1 MSRDV
6 RSIKVPVLAV
16 AQPIGQFFVGV
27 LTAHDLIEVASAD
40 MRRIGDGGDDYV
52 GIQRKLSPD
61 RVAEI
66 SEFVKSIDA
75 TFPTSVVIS
84 VRGECGSYD
93 PASGRLTISE
103 GVDEETGE
111 AIFLEDAAHILDGQH
126 RVEGLRAAGAM
137 DFQVPV
143 SIFLDA
149 DIADQAYI
157 FATVNLAQTKVN
169 RSLVYDLL
177 DYAKAR
183 SPQKSCHDVVV
194 AIDRFPGSP
203 FEKMIKRLGSATPG
217 RQGETLAQATVV
229 NALLP
234 FISKR
239 PERDRY
245 EMARGRKIKWD
256 EGDYLIMPF
265 RPYWLDGR
273 DMDIAQV
280 LMNYFAAV
288 KEKWP
293 DAWATR
299 EKGHILPRTNGFRAF
314 MKLLLPLYLKLRPA
328 YIRDQKVPKKS
339 DFLEYLNESS
349 LKSADF
355 TVDNF
360 FPGTSGEIALFK
372 RLRTDLG
379 L

>member
-1 MSRDV
+1 MTRGEA
-6 RSIKVPVLAV
+6 SIEVSVLAV
-16 AQPIGQFFVGV
+16 AQPIGQFFIGV
-27 LTAHDLIEVASAD
+27 MTARELISIASAD
-40 MRRIGDGGDDYV
+40 MRRIEEGGDDYV
-52 GIQRKLSPD
+52 GIQRKLSPE
-61 RVAEI
+61 RVVEI
-66 SEFVKSIDA
+66 SEFVQSIDA

-84 VRGECGSYD
+84 VRGECGSFD
-93 PASGRLTISE
+93 SKKSVLKISE
-103 GVDEETGE
+103 GDDEDTGVRVS
-111 AIFLEDAAHILDGQH
+111 LSDAAHILDGQH

-183 SPQKSCHDVVV
+183 SPQKSCHDIVV
-194 AIDRFPGSP
+194 AVDRFKGSP
-203 FEKMIKRLGSATPG
+203 LEKMIKRLGAATPG

-234 FISKR
+234 FISKK

-245 EMARGRKIKWD
+245 EMARGKKLKWH
-256 EGDYLIMPF
+256 EEEYRSMPF
-265 RPYWLDGR
+265 RAYWIAGR
-273 DMDIAQV
+273 DMEIAQI

-293 DAWATR
+293 DAWDSR
-299 EKGHILPRTNGFRAF
+299 EKGHILPRTNGFRAL
-314 MKLLLPLYLKLRPA
+314 MKLLLPLYLKLRPSFNGEQA
-328 YIRDQKVPKKS
+328 VPKKA
-339 DFLEYLNESS
+339 DFFKYLDRSK
-349 LKSADF
+349 LKSDQF
-355 TVDNF
+355 NVDNF
-360 FPGTSGEIALFK
+360 VPGTSGETKLFK
-372 RLRTDLG
+372 HLRAELEI
-379 L
+379 